1 MAGSV
6 SNSWLGFSLTPQ
18 ANFTTNPTSTANPN
32 NSNASLSENC
42 FNDPS
47 SSAHDITNPAS
58 STTNPPAS
66 SNNSNTNAGNAHN
79 SQLNHSDMVLRSDG
93 SLCIMEA
100 LTRSNHAGI
109 NIILQLNYRSFIID

>member
-32 NSNASLSENC
+32 NSNA
-42 FNDPS
+42 
-47 SSAHDITNPAS
+47 HDITNPAT

-66 SNNSNTNAGNAHN
+66 NNHNHNNNNNNSTNAGNAHN

-109 NIILQLNYRSFIID
+109 YITSSCN

>member
-18 ANFTTNPTSTANPN
+18 ATNFTANPTSSANPN
-32 NSNASLSENC
+32 HSNANLSEDC
-42 FNDPS
+42 FTDP
-47 SSAHDITNPAS
+47 SSAHDITNPSAT

-66 SNNSNTNAGNAHN
+66 SNT

-93 SLCIMEA
+93 CSLCIMEA

-109 NIILQLNYRSFIID
+109 KTIFCS